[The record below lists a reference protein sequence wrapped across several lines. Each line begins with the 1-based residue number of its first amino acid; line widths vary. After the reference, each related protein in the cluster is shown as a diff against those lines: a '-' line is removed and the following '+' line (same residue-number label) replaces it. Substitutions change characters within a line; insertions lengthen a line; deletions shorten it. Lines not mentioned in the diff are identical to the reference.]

1 MTKRVNWS
9 SESARADMATRD
21 EAFLPGGVIVTMRG
35 QQGKADGVF
44 IEFLFSSQPHGLSS
58 LLQKLVTYFKT
69 LFFLYLKDYY
79 NLKNQKCQFL

>member
-44 IEFLFSSQPHGLSS
+44 IEFLFSATWPL
-58 LLQKLVTYFKT
+58 
-69 LFFLYLKDYY
+69 
-79 NLKNQKCQFL
+79 